1 MTMTRNGK
9 RLQAHESKAFKR
21 QKFTW
26 LGWVKDFIKAH
37 ELPPSAYLYASH
49 TSDKFNEER
58 GGVAWEGCGETAKA
72 IGMNKSSVLRL
83 QHRFVELGLFDVEWG
98 KQGKGHSTRCW
109 MALKGARVH
118 LSKGAKRCA
127 AKGAFEHAKGAPVHM
142 TLSKNLSMKTSKE
155 VFHRGERE
163 GGGGR
168 ERERE
173 RETNFVRVPLMP
185 QPPLRALRHRRK
197 KR

>member
-1 MTMTRNGK
+1 MTIQRKSK
-9 RLQAHESKAFKR
+9 RLQASESKAFKR

-37 ELPPSAYLYASH
+37 ELPPSAYLYAAH
-49 TSDKFNEER
+49 VSDKFNEER

-83 QHRFVELGLFDVEWG
+83 QHRFIELGLLDVELG

-118 LSKGAKRCA
+118 LSKGAKRCV
-127 AKGAFEHAKGAPVHM
+127 AKGARNQTRA
-142 TLSKNLSMKTSKE
+142 
-155 VFHRGERE
+155 RR
-163 GGGGR
+163 
-168 ERERE
+168 
-173 RETNFVRVPLMP
+173 VR
-185 QPPLRALRHRRK
+185 LRIDG
-197 KR
+197 